1 MWMKKV
7 FLTINPAAGHSDH
20 EKVLEY
26 LQSECRESGWDCD
39 VYETVGDHSDREN
52 LRIARERGY
61 DLYIAAGG
69 DGTVAMV
76 LNEMIGLET
85 PLAIIPI
92 GTGNGT
98 ARMLEIPLKWEQA
111 IDLLFEPN
119 QISTL
124 DTMSVA
130 GKHFLLHI
138 GIGLTSVAL
147 RETNLASKKLLGR
160 AYYLFKGL
168 KAFFGFQPHRFEI
181 TIDGTKHMFKGVEV
195 FVINAPSIGDPFIHW
210 GRAISPTDGRLNV
223 FFVRART
230 LLDFFR
236 LAWNSILGRQRLDP
250 RVTYQQAQRS
260 IHVRSDPA
268 LPLQADGEYVTETP
282 CTIELA
288 PQSINIIGPHSKS
301 S

>member
-1 MWMKKV
+1 MKKV
-7 FLTINPAAGHSDH
+7 FLTINPTAGHSDH
-20 EKVLEY
+20 DKVMTY
-26 LQSECRESGWDCD
+26 FRSKCRENGWDCD
-39 VYETVGDHSDREN
+39 VYETVGNHSDREKI
-52 LRIARERGY
+52 RIARERGY

-92 GTGNGT
+92 GTGNGS
-98 ARMLEIPLKWEQA
+98 ARMLDIPLQWDQA
-111 IDLLFEPN
+111 IDLLFESK

-147 RETNLASKKLLGR
+147 REMNLASKKLLGR
-160 AYYLFKGL
+160 AYYLLKGL
-168 KAFFGFQPHRFEI
+168 KAFFGFQPHHFEI

-195 FVINAPSIGDPFIHW
+195 FVINIPSIGDPLIHW
-210 GRAISPTDGRLNV
+210 RQTISPTDGRLDV

-230 LLDFFR
+230 LLDLFR

-250 RVTYQQAQRS
+250 RVTYEQAQRS

-268 LPLQADGEYVTETP
+268 LPLQADGEYVTQTP
-282 CTIELA
+282 CTVELS
-288 PQSINIIGPHSKS
+288 PHSINIISPESRG
-301 S
+301 